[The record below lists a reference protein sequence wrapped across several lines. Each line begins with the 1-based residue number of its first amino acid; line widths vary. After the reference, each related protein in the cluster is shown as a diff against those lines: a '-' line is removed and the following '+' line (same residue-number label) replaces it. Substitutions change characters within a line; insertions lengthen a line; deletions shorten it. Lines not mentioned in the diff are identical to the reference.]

1 MSISLSGHV
10 YVTENGLHILEFVFF
25 LPISLSITDEL

>member
-1 MSISLSGHV
+1 MSIRLSGHV

-25 LPISLSITDEL
+25 LPLSPSIIDEL